1 MPRNPRRRPQRRA
14 LPPRPTY
21 SGAPRVEEARASTN
35 RRDSRPVRYVE
46 RESPFLAAEL
56 LRVLG
61 VTATCFGLLAVLTII
76 DRVQ

>member
-1 MPRNPRRRPQRRA
+1 MPRNPRRRQQRRR

-21 SGAPRVEEARASTN
+21 SGAPRTEGAQAPTS
-35 RRDSRPVRYVE
+35 RRDSRPIRYVE